1 MKRFLFVAISLFI
14 WLGALAQES
23 KQLININPESFRP
36 VQTDVLTGVNIDPIA
51 KDRSQ
56 RECARIKLHVNRM
69 TREEIDQ
76 LQVVIAGGNVALTK
90 KVTSFEGNGLI
101 IEMTAKPQT
110 RFHIHHDKYGDSNQV
125 TVDLEGNKVYLLD
138 AQLDLLLP
146 IAVASNVKG
155 ADVYIDEQYKGV
167 IGENYMLT
175 IEDVTP
181 GEHKITIKHGAATAE
196 QRVNVNSG
204 NISFR
209 VEVNDESSQLQYV
222 VFELQPSYAILFINN
237 EPQATQEGFAQ
248 ALLQN
253 GTYNYRV
260 IAKGYHE
267 QSGSF
272 TVEGKRV
279 VRKVELKADAAMV
292 TLTTDPSAEIWINNQ
307 KKGTGSWSGQLS
319 SGNYIFEARKEGCRT
334 TKFSQVITSAQATQ
348 SYKLEAPT
356 PIEGSL
362 NITSVPALASVKVDG
377 KPIGEAPLV
386 TKLLVGKHTVEVSKS
401 GYDTWRKEVVIS
413 EGQTATVS
421 ATLTKVVAAAPAIS
435 TSAST
440 SSSGGNFDGFD
451 MVFVKGGTFTMGA
464 TSEQGSDAYDT
475 EKPTHSVTL
484 SDFYIGKYE
493 VTQAQWK
500 AVMGSNP
507 SYFKGDNLPVETVSW
522 NDIQTFI
529 QKLNA
534 KSGKKYRLPTE
545 AEWEYAARGGNQ
557 SRGYKYSGS
566 NDIGSVAWYKDNSNR
581 TTHPVGQKQPNEL
594 GIYDMS
600 GNVYE
605 WCSDWYGSYSSSSQT
620 NPTGPSSGSRR
631 VPRGGSWTDIAWPCR
646 VSFRYGYDVLSGLN
660 FNGFRLALDAG
671 QLITTA
677 TTTTTTTSSAISSK
691 SYKVGDYYN
700 DGKKEGIVFWVDES
714 GTHGKIVSL
723 TESTSK
729 LQWSSDEYE
738 QKRLIGA
745 DSKSDGAKNMAVVK
759 QIPDWQSKYPAFKWC
774 ADLGEG
780 WYLPAI
786 DELKLFTLDQ
796 SVHDAVNQT
805 LETKG
810 KKLSSKGVILWYWS
824 STELDD
830 QLLGGPFAWIVF
842 MHRGTTSTMTKY
854 GDFSVRAVSAF

>member
-1 MKRFLFVAISLFI
+1 
-14 WLGALAQES
+14 
-23 KQLININPESFRP
+23 
-36 VQTDVLTGVNIDPIA
+36 
-51 KDRSQ
+51 
-56 RECARIKLHVNRM
+56 M

-90 KVTSFEGNGLI
+90 KVTAFEGNGLI

-125 TVDLEGNKVYLLD
+125 TVDLEGNKVYLLN

-196 QRVNVNSG
+196 HRVNVNSG

-222 VFELQPSYAILFINN
+222 VFELQPSYAILFIDN

-362 NITSVPALASVKVDG
+362 NITSVPALASVNVDG

-421 ATLTKVVAAAPAIS
+421 ATLTKNETKSSVSTTPAS
-435 TSAST
+435 SAS
-440 SSSGGNFDGFD
+440 
-451 MVFVKGGTFTMGA
+451 
-464 TSEQGSDAYDT
+464 
-475 EKPTHSVTL
+475 
-484 SDFYIGKYE
+484 
-493 VTQAQWK
+493 
-500 AVMGSNP
+500 
-507 SYFKGDNLPVETVSW
+507 
-522 NDIQTFI
+522 
-529 QKLNA
+529 
-534 KSGKKYRLPTE
+534 
-545 AEWEYAARGGNQ
+545 
-557 SRGYKYSGS
+557 
-566 NDIGSVAWYKDNSNR
+566 SVA
-581 TTHPVGQKQPNEL
+581 
-594 GIYDMS
+594 
-600 GNVYE
+600 
-605 WCSDWYGSYSSSSQT
+605 
-620 NPTGPSSGSRR
+620 
-631 VPRGGSWTDIAWPCR
+631 
-646 VSFRYGYDVLSGLN
+646 
-660 FNGFRLALDAG
+660 
-671 QLITTA
+671 
-677 TTTTTTTSSAISSK
+677 SSK

-700 DGKKEGIVFWVDES
+700 DGKKEGIVFWVDET
-714 GTHGKIVSL
+714 GKHGKIVSL
-723 TESTSK
+723 TESSSK
-729 LQWSSDEYE
+729 LLWSSDEYE

-745 DSKSDGAKNMAVVK
+745 DDKENGANNMAVVK
-759 QIPDWQSKYPAFKWC
+759 QILDWRSKYPAFKWC

-786 DELKLFTLDQ
+786 EELKLFTLNT
-796 SVHDAVNQT
+796 SVYDAVNQT
-805 LETKG
+805 LA
-810 KKLSSKGVILWYWS
+810 SKGEKLANIGDFHLYWS
-824 STELDD
+824 STEYNYQYSTDW
-830 QLLGGPFAWIVF
+830 FCAWLVLMSDGSPRIF
-842 MHRGTTSTMTKY
+842 IKRDINY
-854 GDFSVRAVSAF
+854 VRAVSVF